1 VTDDAFALFE
11 ADDSEELN
19 KVDEA
24 LERTSSA
31 TTKESALAALAT
43 ATAGLNAYAS
53 RQIVAVADKAAVPP
67 AAGEKAAAA
76 HTYYMY
82 LRPPL
87 GFGPRP
93 GRAPADRQSNLET
106 RLEKFWTAAQGVVDR
121 FRPTQYQISL
131 GFPVVVSVTFTWDV
145 PRVNAGGGATS
156 AS

>member
-1 VTDDAFALFE
+1 MTDDAFDLFE
-11 ADDSEELN
+11 ADDAEELN

-24 LERTSSA
+24 LERVEAA
-31 TTKESALAALAT
+31 TTRESALAALAT

-53 RQIVAVADKAAVPP
+53 RQVVAVADKGAEPP
-67 AAGEKAAAA
+67 AGGEKAAAA

-82 LRPPL
+82 LRSPL
-87 GFGPRP
+87 GLGPRP

-106 RLEKFWTAAQGVVDR
+106 RLQKFWTAAQGVVDK
-121 FRPTQYQISL
+121 FGPTQYQISL

-145 PRVNAGGGATS
+145 PRASPGRGATS